1 MPKLSQSV
9 VPMQQV
15 PQPNHGPINPPMT
28 VEEVRQTPYNI
39 SAAFEWVDVD
49 IYNEEWAQKVY
60 TLLLEN
66 YVEDDDN
73 MFRFDYSVPFLRWA
87 LTPEGYRTDW
97 HVGVVVKATGK
108 LVGFI
113 SGIPAKLNV
122 YDSKID
128 VAEINFLCVHK

>member
-1 MPKLSQSV
+1 
-9 VPMQQV
+9 
-15 PQPNHGPINPPMT
+15 MT

-73 MFRFDYSVPFLRWA
+73 MFRFDYSVKFL
-87 LTPEGYRTDW
+87 
-97 HVGVVVKATGK
+97 
-108 LVGFI
+108 
-113 SGIPAKLNV
+113 
-122 YDSKID
+122 
-128 VAEINFLCVHK
+128 